1 MGRKRRTRQL
11 KRYEAYATGT
21 LVGAAA
27 GVALALL
34 SSLVMTGLSITAEWA
49 AAFAITS
56 LIASAFVSGYV
67 TGRLKR
73 RKGIATGAKCA
84 LILFSLC
91 FIGALIGGRLEG
103 SLVFPRLLM
112 MLTGGIMGAVLGVNR
127 RTKV

>member
-56 LIASAFVSGYV
+56 LIASAFVSGYSAE
-67 TGRLKR
+67 K
-73 RKGIATGAKCA
+73 ASQQEQNA
-84 LILFSLC
+84 
-91 FIGALIGGRLEG
+91 
-103 SLVFPRLLM
+103 P
-112 MLTGGIMGAVLGVNR
+112 
-127 RTKV
+127 